1 MGFYLPTENPCV
13 MMRENVKT
21 RSCEY
26 IVIYQDELQYFTDH
40 CTPHIILPPP
50 PLSSMYIALYKLYT
64 KLLFRTKYISEF
76 VSSCTFQQYIIW
88 QWQPIILVKQL
99 IL

>member
-1 MGFYLPTENPCV
+1 
-13 MMRENVKT
+13 
-21 RSCEY
+21 
-26 IVIYQDELQYFTDH
+26 
-40 CTPHIILPPP
+40 
-50 PLSSMYIALYKLYT
+50 MYIALYKLYT

-99 IL
+99 ILLGYTVVTMVEKFSVCGDALKHDSV